1 MPPEIV
7 HDLKCWRD
15 PFSAV
20 WDGAKLFEFR
30 KDDRNFAVNDV
41 VRLQE
46 WNEHHRYFT
55 GREIRAR
62 ISYILDR
69 GFGIPSGHCILSLDP
84 QDMIRIPAPA
94 AL

>member
-1 MPPEIV
+1 MPSEIV

-30 KDDRNFAVNDV
+30 RNDRDYSVNDTLWL
-41 VRLQE
+41 RE
-46 WNEHHRYFT
+46 WNEHHRYYT
-55 GREIRAR
+55 GREIRVR
-62 ISYILDR
+62 ITYILDR

-84 QDMIRIPAPA
+84 QMVRIPDPA
-94 AL
+94 AI